1 MTREE
6 AYYER
11 LKLLS
16 GEWDSYDEWLNGH
29 LEIEDPLSDIVLEL
43 IDCRDDM
50 KEVEYRLNL
59 YCQEKP
65 FDEESVYERFRT
77 EIFERY
83 EKGEMNTEDVVS
95 GLYRVAK
102 NLPFCDFYLDCSFIS
117 DYYDLVEEGIIRANK
132 FDLALKKWLIDG
144 EPIKPECLWDK
155 YIKPKPKNNKGFR
168 RWLKKVWIR
177 LKKDKNIKV
186 CDECGSEYL
195 ASKSKMASLCP
206 ECAHVIYGYENCNHV
221 FENGKCTLCLWDGSQ
236 SEYIKSL
243 KDENKQ

>member
-16 GEWDSYDEWLNGH
+16 GEWDSYDEWLNGY

-65 FDEESVYERFRT
+65 FDEESVYERFRL
-77 EIFERY
+77 EILERY

-95 GLYRVAK
+95 RLYRIA
-102 NLPFCDFYLDCSFIS
+102 NYLYCSCIS
-117 DYYDLVEEGIIRANK
+117 DYYDLVEEGIIQANK
-132 FDLALKKWLIDG
+132 FELALKKWLRDG
-144 EPIKPECLWDK
+144 KHFDSDSCWERGAL
-155 YIKPKPKNNKGFR
+155 F
-168 RWLKKVWIR
+168 
-177 LKKDKNIKV
+177 
-186 CDECGSEYL
+186 
-195 ASKSKMASLCP
+195 
-206 ECAHVIYGYENCNHV
+206 
-221 FENGKCTLCLWDGSQ
+221 
-236 SEYIKSL
+236 
-243 KDENKQ
+243 

>member
-95 GLYRVAK
+95 RLYRVAK
-102 NLPFCDFYLDCSFIS
+102 NLPFCDFYLYCSNIS
-117 DYYDLVEEGIIRANK
+117 DDYDLVEEGIIQANK
-132 FDLALKKWLIDG
+132 FELALKKWLRDG
-144 EPIKPECLWDK
+144 KHFDLDSCWEKRSEKPIEL
-155 YIKPKPKNNKGFR
+155 KPKKEKGFIA
-168 RWLKKVWIR
+168 WLKKFF
-177 LKKDKNIKV
+177 KKGDKNV
-186 CDECGSEYL
+186 
-195 ASKSKMASLCP
+195 
-206 ECAHVIYGYENCNHV
+206 
-221 FENGKCTLCLWDGSQ
+221 
-236 SEYIKSL
+236 
-243 KDENKQ
+243 